1 MEARSVSSHEKR
13 HAKRQTPTE
22 LQRLEKTMTTE
33 LATIDKSLEEK
44 VVSEEEVYSGRL
56 LHVVRRAVHL
66 PDGRTSGRE
75 MILHPGAS
83 AIVVL
88 DDDNCTVLERQWRCP
103 LDRAFWEIP
112 AGKIDKGE
120 DPLAE
125 NSRKK
130 PVLRLR
136 SGLSS
141 ARSTMPLVTA
151 TSASSFISRRAFA
164 LQKMAKS
171 LMRASSSRCIVCRL
185 KRPLPRHATEKL
197 RT

>member
-1 MEARSVSSHEKR
+1 
-13 HAKRQTPTE
+13 
-22 LQRLEKTMTTE
+22 MTTE

-120 DPLAE
+120 DPFE
-125 NSRKK
+125 T
-130 PVLRLR
+130 
-136 SGLSS
+136 
-141 ARSTMPLVTA
+141 ARREL
-151 TSASSFISRRAFA
+151 
-164 LQKMAKS
+164 
-171 LMRASSSRCIVCRL
+171 
-185 KRPLPRHATEKL
+185 E
-197 RT
+197 